1 MADTPDVP
9 NASDAPSAPE
19 NPADSSDPPPERP
32 VESSAVPALS
42 ALSEVPPPATVAL
55 LGPLPFPVLTVAQAL
70 LDAGHAVRVLCATDA
85 ESLLVRERLKG
96 DGATAVDGDL
106 SHPEAL
112 DRLLDGA
119 RAAAFLDPVTPYGR
133 LWKARAGKHLDDLKN
148 LIARSEA
155 GSVRD
160 LVYLSSIAA
169 DAKSPAPCLREA
181 AEAEQTIAGSRLMD
195 YVLRAGPLVGAGDG
209 FVERM
214 VAQAQSGSPLAVVR
228 GYGDLTLQPL
238 HAADLGR
245 CVARCVS
252 KAPQELRTG
261 VYAIAG
267 EETLTELELFD
278 RILGRLK
285 RFKLKLHLPLFVARI
300 QANAGGPE
308 SAAAERSGLLAAAFA
323 TERNDVKRLLGPG
336 AKLTGLEAAIGE
348 LSGAGAAAPAAASGA
363 SS

>member
-1 MADTPDVP
+1 MPDTPD
-9 NASDAPSAPE
+9 ASNTPAAPE
-19 NPADSSDPPPERP
+19 NPADSSEPPPERP
-32 VESSAVPALS
+32 VEGAALPAAAAS
-42 ALSEVPPPATVAL
+42 VEAQPPATVAL
-55 LGPLPFPVLTVAQAL
+55 LGPLPFPVLPVAQAL
-70 LDAGHAVRVLCATDA
+70 LDAGHPVRILCASDA
-85 ESLLVRERLKG
+85 EAQLVRGLEG
-96 DGATAVDGDL
+96 EGATAVDGAP

-133 LWKARAGKHLDDLKN
+133 LWKARAGKHLADLKD

-160 LVYLSSIAA
+160 LVYLSSLAA
-169 DAKSPAPCLREA
+169 DPKSLAPCLREA
-181 AEAEQTIAGSRLMD
+181 AEAETIIAGSRLMD

-228 GYGDLTLQPL
+228 GYGDLALQPL
-238 HAADLGR
+238 HAEDLGR

-252 KAPQELRTG
+252 KLPQELRTG

-278 RILGRLK
+278 RILERLQ

-300 QANAGGPE
+300 QANASGPE
-308 SAAAERSGLLAAAFA
+308 SAAAERSGLLAAVFA
-323 TERNDVKRLLGPG
+323 TDRNDVKRLLGPG
-336 AKLTGLEAAIGE
+336 AKLHGLEAAIGE